1 MLKPLATLLAAALSL
16 SCSDA
21 FVGRGGLARVAFEPR
36 FSQQDAEILRGLRT
50 FGLGV
55 TSLTVRLR
63 RPNSNDI
70 VAEKTVTVE
79 EDQTQVEV
87 ALDVAIV
94 GTEELFTASLQMY
107 SGDVLIFSGTV
118 NVVAKA
124 GANPTATRPQLELV
138 WVGPGA
144 EATRVAI
151 TPRDRNLSA
160 LNGRLEMFATA
171 YDAAGVP
178 ITNLDYIAR
187 IRWTVNDTSL
197 GTIPLHGGEFV
208 AKGKAG
214 VAIVSVLT
222 PNLLRDTVRLTLQ
235 TVQPV
240 ANVSY
245 ARKLEIVDRGTA
257 AAPVPVTLTDA
268 NGTPVTTAA
277 VTYQSRN
284 TGIATVGTNGAITGV
299 ARGQTVVVVR
309 AQEPGASEF
318 VEDSL
323 LAVVAEP
330 GSPVLVSSIDRF
342 TYARDANVTVS
353 VFADMRSTT
362 RRLGSTTVDVDWNPT
377 QLTFQSTAN
386 GTSGVAPTVN
396 TTGTANG
403 RVTLAMAD
411 VTGFAGRVE
420 LLRINF
426 RTSAGASTGSLA
438 LTARELSA
446 ADFTDLLSVTTQVT
460 HPIRVP

>member
-21 FVGRGGLARVAFEPR
+21 FVARGGLARVALEPR
-36 FSQQDAEILRGLRT
+36 FSQQDADILRGLRT

-55 TSLTVRLR
+55 TSLTVKLR

-70 VAEKTVTVE
+70 AAEKTVTVE
-79 EDQTQVEV
+79 DDQTQVEV

-124 GANPTATRPQLELV
+124 GADPTTTRPQLQLV

-160 LNGRLEMFATA
+160 ITGRLEMFATA

-178 ITNLDYIAR
+178 ITNLDYTGR

-257 AAPVPVTLTDA
+257 AAPVPITLTDA

-284 TGIATVGTNGAITGV
+284 TAIATVGTNGAITGV
-299 ARGQTVVVVR
+299 ARGQAVIVVR
-309 AQEPGASEF
+309 AQEPGASAF

-330 GSPVLVSSIDRF
+330 ASPVLVSSIDRF
-342 TYARDANVTVS
+342 TYAREANVTVS
-353 VFADMRSTT
+353 VFVDMRSTQ
-362 RRLGSTTVDVDWNPT
+362 RLGSTTVDVDWNPA
-377 QLTFQSTAN
+377 QLAFQSTAN
-386 GTSGVAPTVN
+386 GASGVAPTVN
-396 TTGTANG
+396 STGAANG

-420 LLRINF
+420 LLRITF
-426 RTSAGASTGSLA
+426 RTSAGASSGSLA

-460 HPIRVP
+460 HPIGVP